1 MRLPEK
7 IARKRLLLV
16 EDDRPLCESL
26 EEILSAHHYEVSA
39 LLSDGS
45 IPRVMERSSFNLV
58 ILGIQLPEEAVFY
71 WMKWLKSY
79 YPYIPVIILSSRVA
93 PEYRVQA
100 LESGARDYIVK
111 PFHHQELLIRVKF
124 ALEEMANDAR
134 QSVIQ
139 IGDFTLDTITNCINK
154 DNETIPLTRLECKIL
169 QLLYINAGM
178 PLSREDLMWQTMGI
192 RYVPSNR
199 SIDTH
204 VNRLRKKIEK
214 VPADP
219 LYIRTVRGRGYC
231 FHLPRT

>member
-1 MRLPEK
+1 
-7 IARKRLLLV
+7 
-16 EDDRPLCESL
+16 
-26 EEILSAHHYEVSA
+26 
-39 LLSDGS
+39 
-45 IPRVMERSSFNLV
+45 
-58 ILGIQLPEEAVFY
+58 
-71 WMKWLKSY
+71 
-79 YPYIPVIILSSRVA
+79 
-93 PEYRVQA
+93 
-100 LESGARDYIVK
+100 
-111 PFHHQELLIRVKF
+111 
-124 ALEEMANDAR
+124 MANDAR